1 MSNINIKTWSLS
13 MDYMEIF
20 EKTAYG
26 VAGLLGL
33 GFGIKSFFKSKKKTD
48 NFIEIHT
55 EIHEL
60 LTELRLE
67 GRSMRATVLQL
78 HNGEYFMDGI
88 SMMKF
93 SITHESS
100 HKGYISQ
107 VGKLKGT
114 QCSLFV
120 PLLNKIIQNK
130 ANIHCVDSMQADSH
144 ARHFFD
150 DENISHFS
158 CLPLKNK
165 GINVG
170 FVLVQWHKDFEP
182 ILIQEK
188 NFMDIFQS
196 IRNSIELQLSHQ
208 KN

>member
-1 MSNINIKTWSLS
+1 MTNIQHIGVMSNINIKTWSFS
-13 MDYMEIF
+13 MDYSKIF
-20 EKTAYG
+20 ELSAYG
-26 VAGLLGL
+26 VAGLAGL
-33 GFGIKSFFKSKKKTD
+33 GYGIKKFWNKDKTNYSFNT
-48 NFIEIHT
+48 IHT

-88 SMMKF
+88 SMLKF

-107 VGKLKGT
+107 VGKLK
-114 QCSLFV
+114 
-120 PLLNKIIQNK
+120 
-130 ANIHCVDSMQADSH
+130 

-165 GINVG
+165 GTNVG
-170 FVLVQWHKDFEP
+170 FVLMQWHKDFEP

-188 NFMDIFQS
+188 NFMDIFES

>member
-1 MSNINIKTWSLS
+1 
-13 MDYMEIF
+13 MDFSKIF
-20 EKTAYG
+20 ELSAYG
-26 VAGLLGL
+26 VAGLAGL
-33 GFGIKSFFKSKKKTD
+33 GYGIKKFWNKDKTNYSFNT
-48 NFIEIHT
+48 IHT

-67 GRSMRATVLQL
+67 GRSMRSTVLQL

-88 SMMKF
+88 SMLKF

-100 HKGYISQ
+100 HKGYVSQ

-120 PLLNKIIQNK
+120 PLLNKVTQNS
-130 ANIHCVDSMQADSH
+130 AVIHSVESLPADSH

-158 CLPLKNK
+158 CLPLKSK
-165 GINVG
+165 GTNVG
-170 FVLVQWHKDFEP
+170 FVLLQWHKDFEP
-182 ILIQEK
+182 LLIQEK
-188 NFMDIFQS
+188 NFMDIFES